1 MNARCDMHFRPAAI
15 ARALLLCSLL
25 LLSACGHHQAD
36 APAQNATGNAQAQ
49 QQARASWNGF
59 VPGVPIQIGHALKAS
74 DLSPTELKYGIAPK
88 QAPGLIYQDNVV
100 LLENG
105 DKLIRSV
112 SSDGMSWALDAND
125 PRVAASALL
134 YHVMNADGVRQDAEW
149 ERFKAIL
156 GETYGVSGADLEQ
169 LAQAGEKA
177 DNEAIDLY
185 AFTSVLKR
193 HLDADARKAFIGL
206 MWEIVYAD
214 GELNE
219 MEDNVVWRVAELIGV
234 ERRDRV
240 EARQL
245 AASHAPGARGVA
257 DDE

>member
-1 MNARCDMHFRPAAI
+1 MFDRV
-15 ARALLLCSLL
+15 
-25 LLSACGHHQAD
+25 LS
-36 APAQNATGNAQAQ
+36 
-49 QQARASWNGF
+49 F
-59 VPGVPIQIGHALKAS
+59 LK
-74 DLSPTELKYGIAPK
+74 DLPVGGSAHRS
-88 QAPGLIYQDNVV
+88 
-100 LLENG
+100 G
-105 DKLIRSV
+105 D
-112 SSDGMSWALDAND
+112 DD
-125 PRVAASALL
+125 PRIAASALL

-149 ERFKAIL
+149 ERFKTIL

-240 EARQL
+240 EARRH
-245 AASHAPGARGVA
+245 AAAHIPGATDVA